1 MESSSDSRILLTGA
15 SGFIGQV
22 VVPLL
27 LSEGAEIMALTTK
40 PTVAVERWG
49 IQAVDLLK
57 VPEKA
62 ILDRVKTFA
71 PGVLLHL
78 GWSGLPDYS
87 ADACLDNVASSIQV
101 IRMALASG
109 VSRIVG
115 VGSCWEYGELQ
126 GELSEHLSTAPTSMF
141 AQSKSCLRQLLSSVE
156 QETSVETRWARIF
169 YAYGSGQREGSLIP
183 SAIRAWRAG
192 SAPDLRDTQ
201 SAIDLIH
208 VEDVASGLIALTLR
222 SGPSGVFNLGSG
234 VATRVS
240 DVVELVRAQISGQQ
254 KAVEIDQRFGN
265 GATWADIGAV
275 HHSFGWSPRISL
287 PEGIGRMLY

>member
-1 MESSSDSRILLTGA
+1 MGSSSESRILLTGA

-27 LSEGAEIMALTTK
+27 MSEGAEIMALTTN
-40 PTVAVERWG
+40 PTEVVERWG
-49 IQAVDLLK
+49 IEAFDLLK
-57 VPEKA
+57 STDKV
-62 ILDRVKTFA
+62 LRDRIDAFS
-71 PGVLLHL
+71 PSVLLHL
-78 GWSGLPDYS
+78 GWSGLPDYT
-87 ADACLDNVASSIQV
+87 ADACLANVASSIQV

-115 VGSCWEYGELQ
+115 AGSCWEYGELQ
-126 GELSEHLSTAPTSMF
+126 GELFEHLSTAPTSMF

-183 SAIRAWRAG
+183 SAIRSWRTG
-192 SAPDLRDTQ
+192 SPPDLRDTQ

-208 VEDVASGLIALTLR
+208 VEDVASGLVALTLR

-234 VATRVS
+234 AATRVS
-240 DVVELVRAQISGQQ
+240 DVVELVRAQISGEERGTQIQ
-254 KAVEIDQRFGN
+254 ARVGD
-265 GATWADIGAV
+265 GATWADIDAM
-275 HHSFGWSPRISL
+275 HRSFGWTPRISL
-287 PEGIGRMLY
+287 PEGIGRMLS